1 MKESE
6 TNAPMSIA
14 PDAAARAINEGSKE
28 ERFLAVNAATK
39 FTKTYEALCKQFCRE
54 VGFTQTALDVLIFL
68 ANNPKLNNACDIVA
82 NLGFK
87 PTHISAS
94 VDRLV
99 ELGFVRREPAPGDR
113 RRFSLVVTEE
123 AAPIVERGRA
133 IRHDFY
139 RQITKGISPD
149 DIAAF
154 NRIVRQVSQNIDDIE
169 KAAKKRGS
177 KQTDGKCS

>member
-6 TNAPMSIA
+6 TNAPTSVV
-14 PDAAARAINEGSKE
+14 PSEKARAINEGSRE
-28 ERFLAVNAATK
+28 ERLLAVNAATK
-39 FTKTYEALCKQFCRE
+39 FTKTYEALCKPFCRE

-82 NLGFK
+82 NLGVK

-123 AAPIVERGRA
+123 AEPIVERGRA
-133 IRHDFY
+133 IRRDFY

-154 NRIVRQVSQNIDDIE
+154 NRIVRQVSQNIGDIE